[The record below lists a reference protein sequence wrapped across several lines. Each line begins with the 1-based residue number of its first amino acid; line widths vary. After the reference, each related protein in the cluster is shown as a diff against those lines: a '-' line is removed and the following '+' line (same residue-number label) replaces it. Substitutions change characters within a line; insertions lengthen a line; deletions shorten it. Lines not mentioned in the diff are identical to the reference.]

1 MLKESSASNFT
12 RGLLVDVDLYRIR
25 HSSSSLRSGTTL
37 YNSKLLISELAKSI
51 AQQGLLQPIIV
62 RTQRGSDYF
71 EIVAGNRR
79 YEACRALG
87 WRKIVCHVLELDDK
101 EAFEVTL
108 IENIQRENL
117 NPIEE
122 AQAFKI
128 YVDEY
133 GWGGITDLASKLGK
147 SVSYVDKRI
156 RLLNSP
162 PELIESISDRL
173 ISPSTAEELISINDE
188 RIIHNFVEVIN
199 QRQLSSRKVR
209 KLVKEHVKES
219 TSNIYDF
226 KEVGDKIIDIDSK
239 VQRSFDKSIIA
250 LRLAASR
257 LAAIIESMEDNWIV
271 YEILMQHKNMLHS
284 QIDILIKE
292 KKKL

>member
-25 HSSSSLRSGTTL
+25 HSSSLRSGTTL

-71 EIVAGNRR
+71 EIVAGHRR

-108 IENIQRENL
+108 RENIQRENL

-122 AQAFKI
+122 AQALKI

-188 RIIHNFVEVIN
+188 RIIQNFVEVIN

-209 KLVKEHVKES
+209 ILVKEHVKES

>member
-25 HSSSSLRSGTTL
+25 HSSSLRSGTTL

-71 EIVAGNRR
+71 EIVAGHRR

-133 GWGGITDLASKLGK
+133 GWGGITDLAFKLGK
-147 SVSYVDKRI
+147 SVSYDDKRI

-209 KLVKEHVKES
+209 ILVKEHVKES